1 MMSEIFRKMSENI
14 SSGFQKIDAFVLL
27 NPSKG
32 VGTRSNG
39 LPTTVDTAL
48 RRKTSL
54 LANFLA
60 RYWRQIFFGEI
71 EILFGEILFA
81 RFAPKVSEAN

>member
-27 NPSKG
+27 NLFKD

-39 LPTTVDTAL
+39 LPTTVYTAL
-48 RRKTSL
+48 RRKTLL

-60 RYWRQIFFGEI
+60 RYGGTFRQ
-71 EILFGEILFA
+71 ILFGEIDTFW
-81 RFAPKVSEAN
+81 RDTFRQICPKSI